1 MTQPSLLA
9 IAFQDVKAD
18 MSASESS
25 LDKRTGVLDVKQGRR
40 MDEVKLAIKARV
52 GKLDRVLA
60 GGGQEVL
67 RGLASALPVA
77 HLKSLAPHRK
87 AGPAIDFFCASS
99 AHGGPIPAP

>member
-1 MTQPSLLA
+1 
-9 IAFQDVKAD
+9 
-18 MSASESS
+18 MSASESR

-60 GGGQEVL
+60 GGQEVL
-67 RGLASALPVA
+67 RGLASALPAA

>member
-60 GGGQEVL
+60 GGGGRKSCGGWPPLSLSLTSNLWLHTAKQVL
-67 RGLASALPVA
+67 Q
-77 HLKSLAPHRK
+77 
-87 AGPAIDFFCASS
+87 
-99 AHGGPIPAP
+99 